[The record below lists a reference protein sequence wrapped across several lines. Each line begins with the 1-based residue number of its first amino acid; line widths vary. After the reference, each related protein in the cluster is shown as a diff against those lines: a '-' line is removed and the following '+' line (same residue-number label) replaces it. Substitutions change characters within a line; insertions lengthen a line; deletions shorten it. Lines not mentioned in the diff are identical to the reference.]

1 MTRLEQARVR
11 RAKQRA
17 TQDALQGTLDVLIGR
32 LPLQPSEVFL
42 SIIEYGIEG
51 LAAQN
56 ALHSHAGLSRMVES
70 LCVKHGLR

>member
-1 MTRLEQARVR
+1 MTRLEQARAR
-11 RAKQRA
+11 KAKQRA
-17 TQDALQGTLDVLIGR
+17 TQDALQGALDVMIDR

-56 ALHSHAGLSRMVES
+56 AQHNRSSLTHLVES
-70 LCVKHGLR
+70 FCVKHGLR